1 MLFLQQIIIQIFLSN
16 FSMSFVTSHIY
27 LFILIIFVLH
37 ITFMN
42 QIFKF
47 KYKEWI
53 NNSRVCDIKMTR
65 GEAGEAS
72 C

>member
-47 KYKEWI
+47 KYKE
-53 NNSRVCDIKMTR
+53 
-65 GEAGEAS
+65 
-72 C
+72 